1 MRRNQCSRP
10 EPWTKHW
17 TIWTIWTICRKRFFH
32 VLPYTILHLYVKTLQ
47 TGNWEQRTYQCD
59 RFIRGGD
66 EHEIKVRPSHCFLV
80 PSFEH
85 ELVWVSCKQISEPV
99 LSFSDSSII
108 HSLWERP
115 VGQKAALV
123 SVGVSRGTRWCP
135 QLLCIFSAVYSA
147 LTLRSR
153 IVTP

>member
-1 MRRNQCSRP
+1 MRRNLCSRP
-10 EPWTKHW
+10 EPWTKH
-17 TIWTIWTICRKRFFH
+17 WTIWTICRKRFFH

-59 RFIRGGD
+59 RFIRDGD

-99 LSFSDSSII
+99 LSFSDSSARLYIVF
-108 HSLWERP
+108 ER
-115 VGQKAALV
+115 GQLDRKLPWSVLV
-123 SVGVSRGTRWCP
+123 SAVAPGDVRCFCASSRW
-135 QLLCIFSAVYSA
+135 F
-147 LTLRSR
+147 
-153 IVTP
+153 TPL